1 MRPRIERVR
10 LNAVL
15 VAVGASAAAL
25 GTAKTVAEAVTGT
38 PFSVGDLAYYIGN
51 VALVAYYGIAGCVVL
66 LVAVLMLDERLGRAG
81 RSSRV
86 LESVM
91 IALPLLGG
99 LAAAAY
105 GVITF
110 EWNPD
115 EASSFGALF
124 SRLVGVGAVVGAV
137 IAYRRPDE
145 SPPPG

>member
-10 LNAVL
+10 LNSVL

-51 VALVAYYGIAGCVVL
+51 VALVAYYGIAGCLLL
-66 LVAVLMLDERLGRAG
+66 LVAVLMFDERLSRAG
-81 RSSRV
+81 RSSKV
-86 LESVM
+86 WENVM
-91 IALPLLGG
+91 LAIPILGG
-99 LAAAAY
+99 VAAAAY

-115 EASSFGALF
+115 AAGSLAALF

-137 IAYRRPDE
+137 IAYRRPGEDQ
-145 SPPPG
+145 